1 MEAALI
7 LVCLL
12 GLLFLRIPVY
22 ISLFITGIAGM
33 LVFTDLELTFVAQ
46 TMVKKLENFSLLCIP
61 FFLLLGAVMVE
72 GKSARRL
79 IDLARRMVCWLP
91 GGLAITSVFSS
102 TMFGAIS
109 GSSVSTVVTIGGVM
123 FPFKNEQKYPR
134 RFSVGLVTGSAIL
147 GMIVPPSIVMII
159 CALTAGQSVVRLF
172 AAGYLPGLVIML
184 ALSIYAYWFAK
195 NLDLGQETSERFSLK
210 ELAAA
215 FWRSAVPML
224 IIVVLFAGIYTGA
237 FTITEASV
245 VACGLAIIAEMAFF
259 RSISFRQLAKLIV
272 SSGIL
277 SGTLVITIS
286 GAGVLAEYITIQD
299 IPQTL
304 MSMAM
309 EIVPNQVVFLIL
321 ANIILLLIGT
331 FMDPIASIMILLPIL
346 MPMVTQFGVDPIHF
360 CLLVTVALGIGY
372 ITPPLGLLL
381 YAASAITNQ
390 TFTFISRAIVPTLL
404 IYVGA
409 LFLLSFVPWL
419 STLVPNLLFG
429 G

>member
-1 MEAALI
+1 MEAILI
-7 LVCLL
+7 LLCLL

-22 ISLFITGIAGM
+22 ISLFATGIIGIV
-33 LVFTDLELTFVAQ
+33 VFTDLELTFVAQ
-46 TMVKKLENFSLLCIP
+46 TLVKKLENFSLLCIP
-61 FFLLLGAVMVE
+61 FFLLLGSVMVE
-72 GKSARRL
+72 GSSAGRL
-79 IDLARRMVCWLP
+79 INLARKLVCWLP

-102 TMFGAIS
+102 TLFGAIS

-123 FPFKNEQKYPR
+123 FPFMKEQNYPH

-159 CALTAGQSVVRLF
+159 CALTAGQSVVRVF
-172 AAGYLPGLVIML
+172 AAGYLPGVVIML
-184 ALSIYAYWFAK
+184 ALSIYAYWVSKSQSF
-195 NLDLGQETSERFSLK
+195 GQVGSEKFNFRELLK
-210 ELAAA
+210 ASWQA
-215 FWRSAVPML
+215 AVPL
-224 IIVVLFAGIYTGA
+224 FIIVVLFAGIYTGA

-245 VACGLAIIAEMAFF
+245 VACVLAIIAEMIVY
-259 RSISFRQLAKLIV
+259 RSVSFRQLAKLII

-286 GAGVLAEYITIQD
+286 GAGVLAEYITIQG

-304 MSMAM
+304 LSVAL
-309 EIVPNQVVFLIL
+309 EFVPNQVVFLIL

-331 FMDPIASIMILLPIL
+331 FMDPIASIMILVPIL
-346 MPMVTQFGVDPIHF
+346 MPMVAQFGVDPVHF

-381 YAASAITNQ
+381 YASAAITAE
-390 TFTFISRAIVPTLL
+390 TFLFVSKAILPTLL
-404 IYVGA
+404 IYVCA

-419 STLVPNLLFG
+419 STFVPGLLFG
-429 G
+429 